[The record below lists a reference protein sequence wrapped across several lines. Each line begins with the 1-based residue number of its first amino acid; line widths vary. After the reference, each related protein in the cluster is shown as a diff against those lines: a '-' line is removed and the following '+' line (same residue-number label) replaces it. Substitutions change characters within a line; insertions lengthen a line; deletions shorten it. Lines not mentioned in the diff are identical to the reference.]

1 MSCAASTFSR
11 EHILLWLPCR
21 SHCQRSGELPSRE
34 QMPSCVREGLAWS
47 PLSAATPLK
56 QVLIH
61 FGRHWVELC
70 VAKNSFPDKSSE
82 SIPSRGWDWPHVYII
97 PSVPHTVQLWVL
109 EISDRMGN
117 SGLSIF
123 LGIRPEILYSASS
136 NSHVTWGSGRR
147 LLVWRGLS
155 THEGKKVQ
163 FLLLWKATELVTQK
177 QGKQVGCT
185 RWRQPDCPP
194 RASSYDLISEVATR
208 MTFYGSQIKLLR
220 KILSASPDEQ

>member
-61 FGRHWVELC
+61 FGRHWAELC

-82 SIPSRGWDWPHVYII
+82 SIPGRGWDWPHVYVI

-123 LGIRPEILYSASS
+123 LGIRPEILHSASS

-155 THEGKKVQ
+155 THEGKKSAISAALKSHRAGNTETRETCRMHQ
-163 FLLLWKATELVTQK
+163 LETTWLPTKGFLLWPHLRSSHQDDILW
-177 QGKQVGCT
+177 
-185 RWRQPDCPP
+185 
-194 RASSYDLISEVATR
+194 
-208 MTFYGSQIKLLR
+208 
-220 KILSASPDEQ
+220 LSN